1 MSPGTGKA
9 LDLVWEFIAFLLTA
23 FAFLLVG
30 ASITVGELVAA
41 LPWIAWGVV
50 AILFGR
56 AVVIYGLL
64 GGVSRLAA
72 RGGAGQAVSI
82 GWLHVLFWA
91 GLRGAVA
98 VAMALSLPIDFPQR
112 ALLQQIAF
120 RIVLFTLFVQGT
132 TPQRVVVPAG
142 AIERPEALVDPV
154 L

>member
-72 RGGAGQAVSI
+72 RGGAGQAGFRRPAVQAVF
-82 GWLHVLFWA
+82 GEGRCA
-91 GLRGAVA
+91 RPGADGPVA
-98 VAMALSLPIDFPQR
+98 A
-112 ALLQQIAF
+112 
-120 RIVLFTLFVQGT
+120 
-132 TPQRVVVPAG
+132 
-142 AIERPEALVDPV
+142 
-154 L
+154 